1 MILVYIQYC
10 FSTLIYCATAKTMAN
25 RLSLPPNVS
34 ICQSH
39 QEEVQIDQINEALFW
54 TTASVSS
61 LIVIFGVI
69 ANILVIYFA
78 NQEPPSGTLHHLNK
92 VVKHLAVSDLLYG
105 VLANP
110 LFMAYWKTGKSHT

>member
-1 MILVYIQYC
+1 
-10 FSTLIYCATAKTMAN
+10 MAN
-25 RLSLPPNVS
+25 QLALPPNVS

-54 TTASVSS
+54 TAAVVSS
-61 LIVIFGVI
+61 MIVIFGVI

-78 NQEPPSGTLHHLNK
+78 NQEPPSGTFRHLNK
-92 VVKHLAVSDLLYG
+92 VVIHLAVSDLLNG

-110 LFMAYWKTGKSHT
+110 FLLAYWKTGKSQT

>member
-1 MILVYIQYC
+1 
-10 FSTLIYCATAKTMAN
+10 MAN
-25 RLSLPPNVS
+25 RLALTPNVS

-54 TTASVSS
+54 TSAVVSS

-69 ANILVIYFA
+69 ANTLVIYFA
-78 NQEPPSGTLHHLNK
+78 NQEPPSGTLRHLNK

-105 VLANP
+105 VLSTP
-110 LFMAYWKTGKSHT
+110 LQLAYWKTGKT

>member
-1 MILVYIQYC
+1 MSRS
-10 FSTLIYCATAKTMAN
+10 FTTAKTMAN
-25 RLSLPPNVS
+25 RLALPPNVS

-39 QEEVQIDQINEALFW
+39 QEEVQIDHINEAMFW
-54 TTASVSS
+54 TSASVIS

-92 VVKHLAVSDLLYG
+92 VVKHLAFSDLLYG

-110 LFMAYWKTGKSHT
+110 LLLAYWKTGKSYT